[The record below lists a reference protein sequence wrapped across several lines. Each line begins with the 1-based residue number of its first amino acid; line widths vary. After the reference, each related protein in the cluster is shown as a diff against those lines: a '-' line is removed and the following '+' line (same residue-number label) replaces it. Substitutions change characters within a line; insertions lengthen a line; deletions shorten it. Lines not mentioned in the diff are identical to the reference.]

1 MQMNNKNV
9 SSEWVQMLFSSFT
22 PTLHGLDSIIASI
35 ISVHY
40 EAFIAI
46 YRFHIEADWA
56 LFWTNT
62 NKGLD
67 CYISSLNRSL
77 I

>member
-1 MQMNNKNV
+1 
-9 SSEWVQMLFSSFT
+9 MLFSSFT
-22 PTLHGLDSIIASI
+22 PTLHGLDSDETKIIASI

-56 LFWTNT
+56 LF
-62 NKGLD
+62 
-67 CYISSLNRSL
+67 
-77 I
+77 

>member
-22 PTLHGLDSIIASI
+22 PTLHGLDSIIARI

-56 LFWTNT
+56 LF
-62 NKGLD
+62 
-67 CYISSLNRSL
+67 
-77 I
+77 